1 MKKRLLFVDDE
12 PNVLEGLHR
21 LLRDHRKIW
30 DMTFLP
36 STEEAVRDCL
46 VNDYDVIVTDFSMP
60 GKDGLALLQT
70 LRNTERTKDIP
81 IVILTGSS
89 EKELKRRALQMG
101 ATDLLSKPVDREDLL
116 ARLQSCLRLKNY
128 LDEINANN
136 AILGQRVKER
146 TQELAKTRLQVI
158 RRLSRA
164 AEFKDNE
171 TGTHVIRMSLYSA
184 LLASRA
190 GVGKEESDLLLNA
203 APMHDIGK
211 IGIPD
216 RILLKPGKLDPEEWE
231 IMKTHVS
238 IGAEILSGDDSDLLK
253 LARTV
258 VLEHH
263 EKWDGSGYPFGLKG
277 AEISL
282 AGRIVSV
289 CDVFDALTS
298 KRPYKEA
305 WSIEE
310 AMRFIH
316 EQKGKHFDPDLVDPF
331 KELLPEILDI
341 RKRFSDETHVET
353 SWELTSSELGTRH
366 ES

>member
-12 PNVLEGLHR
+12 PNVLNGLQR
-21 LLRDHRKIW
+21 LLRDHRGMW

-36 STEEAVRDCL
+36 SAQEALQNCL

-60 GKDGLALLQT
+60 GKDGLALLKT

-81 IVILTGSS
+81 IVILTGTR
-89 EKELKRRALQMG
+89 EKELKRQALELG
-101 ATDLLSKPVDREDLL
+101 ATDLLNKPVDQEDLL
-116 ARLQSCLRLKNY
+116 ARLQNCLRLKTY

-136 AILGQRVKER
+136 AVLGQKVKER
-146 TQELAKTRLQVI
+146 TKELEETRLQVI
-158 RRLSRA
+158 RRLGRA

-171 TGTHVIRMSLYSA
+171 TGMHVIRMSLYSA
-184 LLASRA
+184 LLASR
-190 GVGKEESDLLLNA
+190 VGMEKEECDLLLNA

-231 IMKTHVS
+231 IMKTHVT
-238 IGAEILSGDDSDLLK
+238 IGADILSGDDSDLLK

-263 EKWDGSGYPFGLKG
+263 EKWDGSGYPYGLKG
-277 AEISL
+277 TEISL
-282 AGRIVSV
+282 AGRIVSL

-298 KRPYKEA
+298 KRPYKRA
-305 WSIEE
+305 WTIEE
-310 AMRFIH
+310 SMIFIGA
-316 EQKGKHFDPDLVDPF
+316 QSGTHFEPTLVDHF
-331 KELLPEILDI
+331 KEMLPEILDI
-341 RKRFSDETHVET
+341 KERFSDESHMEASAIDTF
-353 SWELTSSELGTRH
+353 
-366 ES
+366 